1 MTYPRCEQRVHRNTL
16 SLYNRIAIIFN
27 YVVFQTDDMRNYY
40 EVLNVSTNASAY
52 EIKHSF
58 RNLALKYHPD
68 KNKNSEES
76 KQIFMELV
84 EAYEVLSDDSA
95 RRNYDSAN
103 LSTGSTFSSPH
114 KWTAP
119 ADFDRI
125 YSYTHIKRNYSKYS
139 EGGGMW
145 DISEA
150 SISSLWRAT
159 IVLFASLGAI
169 AIYILMLS

>member
-1 MTYPRCEQRVHRNTL
+1 
-16 SLYNRIAIIFN
+16 
-27 YVVFQTDDMRNYY
+27 MRNYY
-40 EVLNVSTNASAY
+40 EVLNVSTNASPS

-76 KQIFMELV
+76 KQIFMELL

-103 LSTGSTFSSPH
+103 FIDAHTFKSQR

-119 ADFDRI
+119 ADFEQI
-125 YSYTHIKRNYSKYS
+125 YSYRRIKRYYSQD
-139 EGGGMW
+139 EAGGGMW
-145 DISEA
+145 DISDA
-150 SISSLWRAT
+150 SISGLWRAT
-159 IVLFASLGAI
+159 IVLFASLGAM
-169 AIYILMLS
+169 AVFILVLP